1 MQIMAW
7 STFTCC
13 QCMVSRAEEEIILM
27 STESFGAGIQT
38 IDDLHDKEDDEA
50 YRKEEYDTAEEELSD
65 DVACP
70 VHENRR
76 DEA

>member
-1 MQIMAW
+1 
-7 STFTCC
+7 
-13 QCMVSRAEEEIILM
+13 M